1 YFKWLKNFVT
11 GEWPRSIKGR
21 REVWPALKDAMANTL
36 RLGSAAT
43 VVGIFF
49 GLIAGVLAAL
59 RPGGKRDVFINTSAF
74 VGISIPPFISAIM
87 FQLLF
92 AVYWQKWFGESLF
105 PTSGVYPAGHT
116 GFDLFLMLK
125 FMALPT
131 LVVAIQ
137 IIATYSR
144 YMRSSLLD
152 VLNSD
157 YMRTA
162 RSKGISERRVLIKHG
177 MRNALI
183 PVVTIAA
190 LDVGSIVGG
199 LIITEN
205 IFSYPGM
212 GLYFLK
218 SFGEGDF
225 PLLMPWMVVIVASV
239 LFFNLIADISAVA
252 GFRGGKFD
260 DIMMRVTDLFLAF
273 PFLVTLLVVR
283 NVLGALPW
291 LRPITGD
298 MSSVRFIIVLFGL
311 FGWMG
316 VARIV
321 RGQVLSL
328 KEREFVEAARAVGA
342 SRRYIITRHL
352 LPNSVGPIMVALTF
366 SVVGAIIGESTLAFF
381 GYGPQA
387 GDGATSL
394 GILVGA
400 AKGAV
405 QTGYWWL
412 AVFPCLVLIVIAL
425 SINFIGDALRDAT
438 DPRLDRG
445 V

>member
-1 YFKWLKNFVT
+1 MPGLTQGFALSSQTQINLTPRQMAFRRFVSHKAAVISCAIIAILT
-11 GEWPRSIKGR
+11 LFVILAPLTARYGVNQSVQEPPNSFLTPRSNAWLGTDDIGR
-21 REVWPALKDAMANTL
+21 DLYSRIIFGVRVSLLIGLASAVISVT
-36 RLGSAAT
+36 LGSL
-43 VVGIFF
+43 VG
-49 GLIAGVLAAL
+49 
-59 RPGGKRDVFINTSAF
+59 
-74 VGISIPPFISAIM
+74 AI
-87 FQLLF
+87 
-92 AVYWQKWFGESLF
+92 
-105 PTSGVYPAGHT
+105 
-116 GFDLFLMLK
+116 
-125 FMALPT
+125 
-131 LVVAIQ
+131 
-137 IIATYSR
+137 
-144 YMRSSLLD
+144 
-152 VLNSD
+152 
-157 YMRTA
+157 
-162 RSKGISERRVLIKHG
+162 
-177 MRNALI
+177 
-183 PVVTIAA
+183 
-190 LDVGSIVGG
+190 
-199 LIITEN
+199 
-205 IFSYPGM
+205 
-212 GLYFLK
+212 
-218 SFGEGDF
+218 
-225 PLLMPWMVVIVASV
+225 
-239 LFFNLIADISAVA
+239 A

-260 DIMMRVTDLFLAF
+260 DVMMRVTDLFLAF

-291 LRPITGD
+291 LKPITGD
-298 MSSVRFIIVLFGL
+298 MSSVRFIIVLFAL

-342 SRRYIITRHL
+342 SRRYIIAKHL

-412 AVFPCLVLIVIAL
+412 AVFPCLMLIIIAL

>member
-1 YFKWLKNFVT
+1 MSKQD
-11 GEWPRSIKGR
+11 S
-21 REVWPALKDAMANTL
+21 
-36 RLGSAAT
+36 
-43 VVGIFF
+43 
-49 GLIAGVLAAL
+49 GVLSPRQMAFRRFVSHRAAVVSCL
-59 RPGGKRDVFINTSAF
+59 IIGFLTIFVIFAPFTARYGVNQSVKGPPNSFLSPRANAWLGTDDIGRDLYSRLIYGVRVSLLIGLA
-74 VGISIPPFISAIM
+74 SAIISVT
-87 FQLLF
+87 L
-92 AVYWQKWFGESLF
+92 G
-105 PTSGVYPAGHT
+105 
-116 GFDLFLMLK
+116 
-125 FMALPT
+125 AL
-131 LVVAIQ
+131 
-137 IIATYSR
+137 
-144 YMRSSLLD
+144 
-152 VLNSD
+152 
-157 YMRTA
+157 
-162 RSKGISERRVLIKHG
+162 
-177 MRNALI
+177 
-183 PVVTIAA
+183 
-190 LDVGSIVGG
+190 VGS
-199 LIITEN
+199 
-205 IFSYPGM
+205 
-212 GLYFLK
+212 
-218 SFGEGDF
+218 
-225 PLLMPWMVVIVASV
+225 
-239 LFFNLIADISAVA
+239 VA

-342 SRRYIITRHL
+342 SRRYIIARHL

-405 QTGYWWL
+405 QTGFWWL
-412 AVFPCLVLIVIAL
+412 AVFPCLMLIVIAL

>member
-1 YFKWLKNFVT
+1 
-11 GEWPRSIKGR
+11 
-21 REVWPALKDAMANTL
+21 MH
-36 RLGSAAT
+36 
-43 VVGIFF
+43 
-49 GLIAGVLAAL
+49 GLIQGFVLNKSISPLSPRQMALRRFVSHKAAVVSCAVIGVLALFVIFAPL
-59 RPGGKRDVFINTSAF
+59 TARYGVNQSVQEPPNSFLAPRANAWLGTDDIGRDLYSRLIYGVRVSLLIGLASAF
-74 VGISIPPFISAIM
+74 ISVTLGALVG
-87 FQLLF
+87 
-92 AVYWQKWFGESLF
+92 AVS
-105 PTSGVYPAGHT
+105 
-116 GFDLFLMLK
+116 
-125 FMALPT
+125 
-131 LVVAIQ
+131 
-137 IIATYSR
+137 
-144 YMRSSLLD
+144 
-152 VLNSD
+152 
-157 YMRTA
+157 
-162 RSKGISERRVLIKHG
+162 
-177 MRNALI
+177 
-183 PVVTIAA
+183 
-190 LDVGSIVGG
+190 
-199 LIITEN
+199 
-205 IFSYPGM
+205 
-212 GLYFLK
+212 
-218 SFGEGDF
+218 
-225 PLLMPWMVVIVASV
+225 
-239 LFFNLIADISAVA
+239 

-291 LRPITGD
+291 LKPVTGE
-298 MSSVRFIIVLFGL
+298 MNSVRFIIVLFGI

-328 KEREFVEAARAVGA
+328 KEREFIEAARAVGA
-342 SRRYIITRHL
+342 SRRYIISRHL

-412 AVFPCLVLIVIAL
+412 AVFPCLMLIIIAL

>member
-1 YFKWLKNFVT
+1 LSKQD
-11 GEWPRSIKGR
+11 S
-21 REVWPALKDAMANTL
+21 
-36 RLGSAAT
+36 
-43 VVGIFF
+43 
-49 GLIAGVLAAL
+49 GVLSPRQMAFRRFVSHRAAVVSCL
-59 RPGGKRDVFINTSAF
+59 IIGFLTIFVIFAPFTARYGVNQSVQGPPNSFLSPRANAWLGTDDIGRDLYSRLIYGVRVSLLIGLA
-74 VGISIPPFISAIM
+74 SAIISVT
-87 FQLLF
+87 L
-92 AVYWQKWFGESLF
+92 G
-105 PTSGVYPAGHT
+105 
-116 GFDLFLMLK
+116 
-125 FMALPT
+125 AL
-131 LVVAIQ
+131 
-137 IIATYSR
+137 
-144 YMRSSLLD
+144 
-152 VLNSD
+152 
-157 YMRTA
+157 
-162 RSKGISERRVLIKHG
+162 
-177 MRNALI
+177 
-183 PVVTIAA
+183 
-190 LDVGSIVGG
+190 VGS
-199 LIITEN
+199 
-205 IFSYPGM
+205 
-212 GLYFLK
+212 
-218 SFGEGDF
+218 
-225 PLLMPWMVVIVASV
+225 
-239 LFFNLIADISAVA
+239 VA

-342 SRRYIITRHL
+342 SRRYIIARHL

-405 QTGYWWL
+405 QTGFWWL
-412 AVFPCLVLIVIAL
+412 AVFPCLMLIVIAL

>member
-1 YFKWLKNFVT
+1 MSCLIIGFLTIFVIFAPFTARYGVNQSVQGPPNSFLSPRANAWLGT
-11 GEWPRSIKGR
+11 DDIGR
-21 REVWPALKDAMANTL
+21 DLYS
-36 RLGSAAT
+36 RLIYGVRVSLL
-43 VVGIFF
+43 I
-49 GLIAGVLAAL
+49 GLA
-59 RPGGKRDVFINTSAF
+59 
-74 VGISIPPFISAIM
+74 SAIISVT
-87 FQLLF
+87 L
-92 AVYWQKWFGESLF
+92 G
-105 PTSGVYPAGHT
+105 
-116 GFDLFLMLK
+116 
-125 FMALPT
+125 AL
-131 LVVAIQ
+131 
-137 IIATYSR
+137 
-144 YMRSSLLD
+144 
-152 VLNSD
+152 
-157 YMRTA
+157 
-162 RSKGISERRVLIKHG
+162 
-177 MRNALI
+177 
-183 PVVTIAA
+183 
-190 LDVGSIVGG
+190 VGS
-199 LIITEN
+199 L
-205 IFSYPGM
+205 
-212 GLYFLK
+212 
-218 SFGEGDF
+218 
-225 PLLMPWMVVIVASV
+225 
-239 LFFNLIADISAVA
+239 A

-342 SRRYIITRHL
+342 SRRYIIARHL

-405 QTGYWWL
+405 QTGFWWL
-412 AVFPCLVLIVIAL
+412 AVFPCLMLIVIAL

>member
-1 YFKWLKNFVT
+1 MAFRRFVSHRAAVVSCLIIGSLTIFVILAPFTARYGVNQSVQGPPNSFLSPRANAWLGT
-11 GEWPRSIKGR
+11 DDIGR
-21 REVWPALKDAMANTL
+21 DLYS
-36 RLGSAAT
+36 RLIYGVRVSLL
-43 VVGIFF
+43 I
-49 GLIAGVLAAL
+49 GLA
-59 RPGGKRDVFINTSAF
+59 
-74 VGISIPPFISAIM
+74 SAIISVT
-87 FQLLF
+87 L
-92 AVYWQKWFGESLF
+92 G
-105 PTSGVYPAGHT
+105 
-116 GFDLFLMLK
+116 
-125 FMALPT
+125 AL
-131 LVVAIQ
+131 
-137 IIATYSR
+137 
-144 YMRSSLLD
+144 
-152 VLNSD
+152 
-157 YMRTA
+157 
-162 RSKGISERRVLIKHG
+162 
-177 MRNALI
+177 
-183 PVVTIAA
+183 
-190 LDVGSIVGG
+190 VGS
-199 LIITEN
+199 
-205 IFSYPGM
+205 
-212 GLYFLK
+212 
-218 SFGEGDF
+218 
-225 PLLMPWMVVIVASV
+225 
-239 LFFNLIADISAVA
+239 VA

-342 SRRYIITRHL
+342 SRRYIIARHL

-405 QTGYWWL
+405 QTGFWWL
-412 AVFPCLVLIVIAL
+412 AVFPCLMLIVIAL